1 MGRSKKLTNQEEIA
15 LEATLELKP
24 ETVEQTLDTLKELN
38 NMDSIDSTDVIPA
51 ITDPKWHDYI
61 MGQFTDDELFK
72 GNPTVDGLRRLTELN
87 IGEIIESYP
96 DVVEPTRFV
105 QFGERV
111 RLSPV
116 TIRYHIRVKKFD
128 GSILYSAEVADTSD
142 MNTDLDYAK
151 HGTSVAATKAEGRAL
166 RKLLKLRKIVCAEE
180 VANSPNK
187 EEVSMYDKINDTQIN
202 FIDVLCRNNGLNVM
216 KFVNM
221 GSKVYTNIKDVPF
234 DTASK
239 MVEHL
244 SKLNTKAGAEG
255 ENLPEHIKGYDTEWK
270 KKTVPNF

>member
-1 MGRSKKLTNQEEIA
+1 MGRPKKLTKREEIA
-15 LEATLELKP
+15 LETTLELP
-24 ETVEQTLDTLKELN
+24 TASETVEQTLDSLKEL
-38 NMDSIDSTDVIPA
+38 DSVSDIIPSN
-51 ITDPKWHDYI
+51 TEPEWHEYI
-61 MGQFTDDELFK
+61 MKQFTDDELFK

-87 IGEIIESYP
+87 IGEIVESYP
-96 DVVEPTRFV
+96 QVVAPTHFV
-105 QFGERV
+105 EFGGRV

-116 TIRYHIRVKKFD
+116 TVQYHIRVRRRSD
-128 GSILYSAEVADTSD
+128 DVTLYSSEVADTSD
-142 MNTDLDYAK
+142 FNTDWDYAK

-180 VANSPNK
+180 IANSPNK
-187 EEVSMYDKINDTQIN
+187 EEVSMYDKINDTQVN

-221 GSKVYTNIKDVPF
+221 GSKVYTSIKDVPF
-234 DTASK
+234 DTAAK

-255 ENLPEHIKGYDTEWK
+255 ENLPENIKGYDTEWK